1 MGGAT
6 LVRAYAF
13 AESMASSAW
22 RKTITLRDGA
32 RVRLRP
38 IAPEDKPLLAA
49 IFDRLSEESRYRRFF
64 TTKTELSTAELDYFV
79 DIDHQDHEAIIAID
93 RSSGEGLGVARY
105 IRSNEDA
112 QAAEVA
118 VTVADDWQE
127 RGLGRA
133 LLDRV
138 TYRARREG
146 VRRFSALVQSDNPA
160 SLGLL
165 ADVGA
170 TQRRVDGGLIELLI
184 ELPPKRGMGGKLT
197 RALRAAA
204 AGTLV
209 PARTLAH
216 RVAVDAAPSPLRPGQ
231 AGRPIRTIVVGTDG
245 SDTGAKALAVAV
257 GLAAILGATVHV
269 VSAYG
274 LLQAPSDAEAVLAAA
289 TRAARAEELQP
300 VTHALRDDPAG
311 ALIAVAEAQDADLLV
326 VGSTGMSRAS
336 RSRLGSV
343 PNKISHHAPCSV
355 LIVRTN

>member
-1 MGGAT
+1 
-6 LVRAYAF
+6 
-13 AESMASSAW
+13 MASPAW

-32 RVRLRP
+32 RVMLRP

-79 DIDHQDHEAIIAID
+79 DIDHQAHEAIIAID

-146 VRRFSALVQSDNPA
+146 VRRFSALVQGDNPA

-165 ADVGA
+165 AGVGA
-170 TQRRVDGGLIELLI
+170 TQRRVDGGVVEILI
-184 ELPPKRGMGGKLT
+184 ELPPKRGMGRQLS

-209 PARTLAH
+209 RPGLSRTASPSTRGRRRSRPGKLPARSVRLWSAWTARR
-216 RVAVDAAPSPLRPGQ
+216 RVRRRWPSRWGSPRVW
-231 AGRPIRTIVVGTDG
+231 GRRFTW
-245 SDTGAKALAVAV
+245 
-257 GLAAILGATVHV
+257 
-269 VSAYG
+269 SARMG
-274 LLQAPSDAEAVLAAA
+274 CFRHPP
-289 TRAARAEELQP
+289 TPR
-300 VTHALRDDPAG
+300 G
-311 ALIAVAEAQDADLLV
+311 
-326 VGSTGMSRAS
+326 
-336 RSRLGSV
+336 
-343 PNKISHHAPCSV
+343 C
-355 LIVRTN
+355 